1 MSRDCPTLKTF
12 SPTQRWGGFFVRFER
27 TYYKRNK
34 HVSANADPDFFKQPA
49 DLKASRRP
57 KSPGD
62 VYLRATAV
70 STAEQFI
77 DKIVKALSRTK

>member
-57 KSPGD
+57 KSCMG
-62 VYLRATAV
+62 VAACV
-70 STAEQFI
+70 
-77 DKIVKALSRTK
+77 ALDCYSW